1 MLDNN
6 DLNPLAIPAHAQPA
20 LLIELLDRLGGES
33 ALPAGC
39 IDLLRLDPAL
49 VLWVMST
56 SAQTS
61 HDRQI
66 PPLEGALQHV
76 SLGGLKLYLARE
88 ALELLARRQLGSE
101 RTQAWRQALRCAF
114 LCEAIARDLAY
125 PHPHEA
131 YLAGLIHNLGPTPPA
146 GWDLDHLLQERDAAL
161 ARRVETWGY
170 PSLLAE
176 ALRYQH
182 WPFQSLRDA
191 AVIVQMLWA
200 ARSLSEQDGRA
211 AEADIAQMLGL
222 PQTRLSE
229 LTSGVYARV
238 EAIVENSQIGTKTLG
253 SLPEMPLQLH
263 KSLSRFLLL
272 EGYAAQRSGQ
282 DAHLAALALLAIHL
296 REAHGL
302 AQPIYLEYANDRL
315 VARPLPGYAPPPAL
329 TLPTEG
335 SDTAAAMAFQWNRS
349 ITAIT
354 VNQSGVSLL
363 DTQLARLS
371 GLEGV
376 LAIPVGGDT
385 PVGVLLTCGYRGQ
398 LNQLNEEAA
407 YLAKLGRLAA
417 PRVSA
422 QAAATTA
429 SPAESGIAW
438 QMRSRQLAHE
448 INNPLGIVKNY
459 LALLQVKLGDDPAT
473 ADELRIIQEELG
485 RIARIVQDLAGEP
498 KAAEP
503 SVQAVDINTLLAD
516 LARVAA
522 AGPRV
527 QKGVG
532 IELRLD
538 PALPRLHCDADKL
551 RQLLLNLLLNAVEA
565 APEQTS
571 VTVETYRLVNHRQE
585 RLAEVLVSNSGPEIA
600 AELLAHLFEPVD
612 STKEGEHAG
621 LGLAIVRDLA
631 NALGASVSCRS
642 HAGLTTF
649 QVLLPLN
656 AATTAEAAT

>member
-1 MLDNN
+1 MLDND
-6 DLNPLAIPAHAQPA
+6 DLHPLTIPAHAQPG
-20 LLIELLDRLGGES
+20 LLIQLLDGLGGES

-39 IDLLRLDPAL
+39 VDLLGLDPAL

-56 SAQTS
+56 SAQTGRN
-61 HDRQI
+61 RQI
-66 PPLEGALQHV
+66 PPLDEALQHV
-76 SLGGLKLYLARE
+76 SLGGLKLHIARE
-88 ALELLARRQLGSE
+88 ALELLARRQVGSE

-131 YLAGLIHNLGPTPPA
+131 YLAGLIHNLGPIPPA

-161 ARRVETWGY
+161 ARRVETWRY

-182 WPFQSLRDA
+182 WPFQSLRDSA
-191 AVIVQMLWA
+191 GIVQMLWA

-211 AEADIAQMLGL
+211 AEADIAQMLGI
-222 PQTRLSE
+222 QTSRLGE
-229 LTSGVYARV
+229 LQAEAYARV
-238 EAIVENSQIGTKTLG
+238 EDVLERNLGGTKAIG
-253 SLPEMPLQLH
+253 SLQEVPLQLH
-263 KSLSRFLLL
+263 KSVSRFLLL
-272 EGYAAQRSGQ
+272 EGYAAQRRGQ
-282 DAHLAALALLAIHL
+282 EAPLAALALLATHL

-302 AQPIYLEYANDRL
+302 AQPIYLEYADGRL
-315 VARPLPGYAPPPAL
+315 VARPLPGDAPPPAL

-335 SDTAAAMAFQWNRS
+335 SDTAAAMAFQWNRP

-363 DTQLARLS
+363 DAQLARLA

-376 LAIPVGGDT
+376 LAIPIGGDT
-385 PVGVLLTCGYRGQ
+385 PGGVLLTCGYRGQ
-398 LNQLNEEAA
+398 LSQLSEEAL

-417 PRVSA
+417 PRVA
-422 QAAATTA
+422 RQAAAPA
-429 SPAESGIAW
+429 AGPAESAIAW

-485 RIARIVQDLAGEP
+485 RIARIVQSLAGEP
-498 KAAEP
+498 KSAEP
-503 SVQAVDINTLLAD
+503 SAQAVDINALLAD

-532 IELRLD
+532 VELRLD
-538 PALPRLHCDADKL
+538 PALPRLHCDGDKL

-571 VTVETYRLVNHRQE
+571 VTVETHRLLNHRQE
-585 RLAEVLVSNSGPEIA
+585 RLAEVLVSNSGPEIVP
-600 AELLAHLFEPVD
+600 ELLEHLFEPVD
-612 STKEGEHAG
+612 STKSGEHAG
-621 LGLAIVRDLA
+621 LGLAIVRELA
-631 NALGASVSCRS
+631 IALGASVSCRS
-642 HAGLTTF
+642 RAGLTTF

-656 AATTAEAAT
+656 AASATEAPT